1 MLGKKSAWEIMKA
14 DYPDQDVIKL
24 GELGPAGVEAE
35 AAKRSAPALPAQAS
49 SSFVSREVE
58 GHDMSEAMFPWVTAK
73 DCAACKM
80 FPHFS
85 DYTWDNLPENFDWR
99 ELGAVVFFIRFC
111 FVCLKLCSLIAVSFF
126 LFLL

>member
-1 MLGKKSAWEIMKA
+1 MKA

-35 AAKRSAPALPAQAS
+35 AAKRSSAPPSS
-49 SSFVSREVE
+49 SSFAAREVE
-58 GHDMSEAMFPWVTAK
+58 GHEMSEAMFPWITAK

-99 ELGAVVFFIRFC
+99 ELGAVV
-111 FVCLKLCSLIAVSFF
+111 
-126 LFLL
+126 